1 MFTILRPGGY
11 RIATPLLSLFPEAAV
26 PKKENYPTYMAPDLE
41 NYRAINAER
50 LLDEKSDLTIDRLIK
65 EVGYS
70 HHLSAFEVLLPQLF
84 IAFDE
89 LSGTDSLKQILS
101 EPIDLLKAWDK
112 NSSASS
118 SRNHNSY

>member
-1 MFTILRPGGY
+1 MQHPL
-11 RIATPLLSLFPEAAV
+11 PLLFLAAAV

-50 LLDEKSDLTIDRLIK
+50 LLDEKSDLTVTRLIR

-70 HHLSAFEVLLPQLF
+70 ITFQHLKCFVMPQLF

-89 LSGTDSLKQILS
+89 LSEAIFSLSEILS

-112 NSSASS
+112 NSYS
-118 SRNHNSY
+118 